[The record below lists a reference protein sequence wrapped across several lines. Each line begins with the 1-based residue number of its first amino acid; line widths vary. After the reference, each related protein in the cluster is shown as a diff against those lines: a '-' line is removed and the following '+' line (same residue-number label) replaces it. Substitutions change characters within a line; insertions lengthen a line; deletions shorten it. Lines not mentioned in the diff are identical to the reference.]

1 MTFFYAIILLGIVIF
16 FHELGHFL
24 AARLSGVKV
33 LKFSLGFGPKI
44 AGIKRNDTEYLI
56 SAVPLGGYVKLYGES
71 PDEEIPQEKRHLSF
85 THKPVSRRAFIVFS
99 GPFFNLLLAV
109 VIFAGV
115 YTAGITVLTS
125 EIGEVMKDSVAERAG
140 LRAGDRVIEID
151 GQSITAWDELA
162 SHIQRSP
169 EKPINIKVKRQ
180 IGGGVTAEEIIVL
193 TVTPRKEKVKNL
205 FGEEIE
211 IGLIG
216 IKPSDKTFKR
226 KLNPIEAFKQG
237 FLKTA
242 EVTYLTILSIVKL
255 IQRVIPIETL
265 GGPIMIFDIAK
276 KSAEA
281 GAMNFFAFM
290 ALISINLGVL
300 NLLPVPILDGG
311 HLLLFLIEKIRGRPL
326 SERSV
331 SIAQKIGLAF
341 IILLATVAFYN
352 DIMRLIKGKDIP

>member
-1 MTFFYAIILLGIVIF
+1 MTIFYAIVLLGIVIF

-56 SAVPLGGYVKLYGES
+56 SAIPLGGYVKLYGES
-71 PDEEIPQEKRHLSF
+71 PDEEIPEGKRHLSF

-99 GPFFNLLLAV
+99 GPLFNILLAV

-115 YTAGITVLTS
+115 YTAGIPVLTS

-162 SHIQRSP
+162 SRIQRSP
-169 EKPINIKVKRQ
+169 EKPINIKVRRQ
-180 IGGGVTAEEIIVL
+180 IGGGVTEIIVL
-193 TVTPRKEKVKNL
+193 TVIPKKEKVKNL

-211 IGLIG
+211 VGLIG
-216 IKPSDKTFKR
+216 IKPSDKTFIR
-226 KLNPIEAFKQG
+226 RLNPLSALGQG
-237 FLKTA
+237 FLKTG
-242 EVTYLTILSIVKL
+242 EVVSLTLLSIVKL

-326 SERSV
+326 SERSI

>member
-1 MTFFYAIILLGIVIF
+1 MTIFYAIILLGIVIF

-71 PDEEIPQEKRHLSF
+71 PDEEIPSEKRHLSF
-85 THKPVSRRAFIVFS
+85 THKPVSRKAFIVFS
-99 GPFFNLLLAV
+99 GPLFNLLLAA

-115 YTAGITVLTS
+115 YTAGIPVLTS
-125 EIGEVMKDSVAERAG
+125 EIGEVMKDSIAERAG

-151 GQSITAWDELA
+151 GQPVNAWDELA
-162 SHIQRSP
+162 PRIQKSP
-169 EKPINIKVKRQ
+169 GKPISIKIKRQ
-180 IGGGVTAEEIIVL
+180 DETIVL
-193 TVTPRKEKVKNL
+193 TVIPRKEKVKNL

-211 IGLIG
+211 VGLIG
-216 IKPSDKTFKR
+216 IKPSDKTFIR
-226 KLNPIEAFKQG
+226 RLNPLSALEQG
-237 FLKTA
+237 FLKTG
-242 EVTYLTILSIVKL
+242 EIVYLTILSIVKL

-290 ALISINLGVL
+290 ALISVNLGVL
-300 NLLPVPILDGG
+300 NLLPIPILDGG
-311 HLLLFLIEKIRGRPL
+311 HLLLFLIEKLRGRPL
-326 SERSV
+326 SEKTI